1 LLTYGNNFS
10 TESMILCG
18 ADGLAFQRWAENV
31 LNHSLV
37 KPSSYSSQEKETL
50 TMGTDFSGKVVMV
63 TGASRGI
70 GQEIARQFAERG
82 ASVAVHFHQNREAA
96 EQTLASLAGTSH
108 LIVQADLADAT
119 AVGQMAET
127 VVSEMGKIDVLVNNA
142 GVYDFHPIA
151 ETSFE
156 DWQRSWEKTIFT
168 NLMGPAHLSFH
179 AARGMMKSGGG
190 KIINITSRGAF
201 RGEPDAPAYGASKA
215 GLNAFSQSMAQAL
228 APHNIFMFAVA
239 PGFVDTDMAAS
250 VLAGPA
256 GDAIRTQSPLN
267 RVARPD
273 EVARVVLF
281 LAAEGTDYLTGCIID
296 VNGASY
302 LRT

>member
-1 LLTYGNNFS
+1 METNFS
-10 TESMILCG
+10 
-18 ADGLAFQRWAENV
+18 D
-31 LNHSLV
+31 
-37 KPSSYSSQEKETL
+37 
-50 TMGTDFSGKVVMV
+50 KVVMV

-82 ASVAVHFHQNREAA
+82 ARVVVHFHKNREAA
-96 EQTLASLAGTSH
+96 EQTRASLAGTSH

-119 AVGQMAET
+119 AVAKIAQTAVG
-127 VVSEMGKIDVLVNNA
+127 EMGKIDVLVNNA
-142 GVYDFHPIA
+142 GVYEFHPVA
-151 ETSFE
+151 TTTFE
-156 DWQRSWEKTIFT
+156 DWRQSWEKTIFT

-179 AARGMMKSGGG
+179 VARSMIKNGGG

-228 APHNIFMFAVA
+228 APHNIFMYAVA
-239 PGFVDTDMAAS
+239 PGFVETDMAAS

-256 GDAIRTQSPLN
+256 GDAIRSQSPLN
-267 RVARPD
+267 RVARPA

-281 LAAEGTDYLTGCIID
+281 LAAEGTDYLTGGIID

>member
-1 LLTYGNNFS
+1 
-10 TESMILCG
+10 
-18 ADGLAFQRWAENV
+18 
-31 LNHSLV
+31 
-37 KPSSYSSQEKETL
+37 
-50 TMGTDFSGKVVMV
+50 MGTEFSDKVIMV

-82 ASVAVHFHQNREAA
+82 ASIVIHYHKNREAA
-96 EQTLASLAGTSH
+96 EQTLASLSGISH

-119 AVGQMAET
+119 AVGQMEKTA
-127 VVSEMGKIDVLVNNA
+127 VSEMGQIDVLVNNA
-142 GVYDFHPIA
+142 GVYEFHPVA

-156 DWQRSWEKTIFT
+156 EWQHSWEKTIFT
-168 NLMGPAHLSFH
+168 NLMGPAHLSFL
-179 AARGMMKSGGG
+179 AARSMMKSGGG

-201 RGEPDAPAYGASKA
+201 RGEPDAPAYAASKA
-215 GLNAFSQSMAQAL
+215 GLNAFSQSMAQTL
-228 APHNIFMFAVA
+228 APHNIFMYAVA
-239 PGFVDTDMAAS
+239 PGFVETDMAAP

-267 RVARPD
+267 RVARPE
-273 EVARVVLF
+273 EVARVVVF
-281 LAAEGTDYLTGCIID
+281 LAAEGTDYLTGGIID